1 MEPFLKSKFPKRLI
15 NKLLLALVGLSL
27 AFSIHIFFR
36 ERAIAIQAPATQLV
50 CATTP
55 NLNPEQL
62 STQGRVSYEQ
72 GRFDVAIDCWQRAT
86 VAYRQAGNETESINN
101 RINIAQAEQALGLYP
116 RACNTLVQ
124 IYGEKDCTNLLQL
137 KDQDKRQ
144 QLFRIFNNQQVDS
157 PAKITALRSLGN
169 ILRGLGELELSN
181 QVLLISLNSQ
191 SPEKPANWLDIGN
204 TRRALS
210 NKEQDLYS
218 RSQDSQHLICAIVD
232 TFAAKSA
239 YQQAI
244 EDTTSNS
251 DSISAIKLQ
260 AQLNQLSLLLDLK
273 DWHSNK
279 INKQNNQD
287 NAIDLLFAKYRV
299 LRLPEQKCWNEQLT
313 TWDEQLKPQSASK
326 INYILT
332 QNNFQSLK
340 QQLSNQTPP
349 IQLQEFDNIQQQ
361 INTIPLSHAAL
372 YTRLNFVQSWMRLN
386 KDSKDDN
393 KIKDFITETLNQAKK
408 QGNVIAESYALG
420 YLGKLYEDSK
430 KLQLAI
436 SSTQDALFLAQS
448 IPAPDIVYQWQW
460 QLGRIYKSQLPP
472 RKQVQTKELKND
484 TNILNEARVAY
495 EGTFKTLESLR
506 RELATINPDAQISFQ
521 KDIEGI
527 YREYIDLLL
536 RDSNPQKEDL
546 SKARTV
552 ISSLQAAEL
561 ENFLRQAC
569 PEYNL
574 SKIDSIIDNQ
584 TTQRTAF
591 ISPIILDDR
600 IEVIIK
606 LPNDLN
612 NKNIKNEELEHYS
625 KDISRD
631 LVEKKIRQLQRDL
644 EEEYTFEAV
653 TREGNDVYKWLIQG
667 AEKYLENNKIDTL
680 VFALDTTLQGIPL
693 AALVYITPEN
703 KPQYLIEKYAIAIAP
718 RLEIPTPTILKD
730 RKIKILAAGLDKPE
744 EKVNQERNFTTLKHV
759 GEELKELDEIQKNN
773 SRVSVTKLE
782 NKKFNTNELQSNIN
796 SSAFQI
802 LHLATHGEFSSS
814 PENTFILAFDKMIR
828 VNEVD
833 KVFKK
838 QAQNQQEP
846 IELIVLSACETASG
860 DQRATLGISGV
871 AVRAGARSAIA
882 SLWALDDKNSVDFT
896 EYFYKY
902 LINNPNGT
910 KAQALQQAQKDLMKN
925 IPGRE
930 HPRYWASYI
939 LLGNWL

>member
-15 NKLLLALVGLSL
+15 SKLLLALVGLSL

-36 ERAIAIQAPATQLV
+36 ERAIAIQTPATQV
-50 CATTP
+50 CTTKP
-55 NLNPEQL
+55 NPSPEYL
-62 STQGRVSYEQ
+62 SKQGRDWYEQ
-72 GRFDVAIDCWQRAT
+72 GRPDVAIDCWQRAT
-86 VAYRQAGNETESINN
+86 AAYRQAGNETESINN

-144 QLFRIFNNQQVDS
+144 QLFEIFNQQVDS

-169 ILRGLGELELSN
+169 ILRGLGELNLSN
-181 QVLLISLNSQ
+181 QVLLISLNRQ

-218 RSQDSQHLICAIVD
+218 RSLDSQHLICAIVD
-232 TFAAKSA
+232 GFAAKSA

-244 EDTTSNS
+244 EDTSSNS

-313 TWDEQLKPQSASK
+313 TWDEQLKSQPDQK

-340 QQLSNQTPP
+340 QQLSNQTLP

-393 KIKDFITETLNQAKK
+393 KIKDFLTETLNQAKK
-408 QGNVIAESYALG
+408 QDNVIAESYALG

-436 SSTQDALFLAQS
+436 STTQDALFLAQS
-448 IPAPDIVYQWQW
+448 IPATDIVYQWQW

-472 RKQVQTKELKND
+472 RTQVQTKELEND

-527 YREYIDLLL
+527 YREYVDLLL
-536 RDSNPQKEDL
+536 RDSNPQREDL
-546 SKARTV
+546 SKARAV

-574 SKIDSIIDNQ
+574 SEIDSIIDNQ

-591 ISPIILDDR
+591 ISPILLDDR

-606 LPNDLN
+606 LPNNLN
-612 NKNIKNEELEHYS
+612 NKNVKNEELEHYS
-625 KDISRD
+625 KDISRVR
-631 LVEKKIRQLQRDL
+631 VEEEIRQFQRDL

-653 TREGNDVYKWLIQG
+653 TTEGNDVYKWLLQG

-693 AALVYITPEN
+693 AALVYNITPEN

-718 RLEIPTPTILKD
+718 RLEIPDPTILKD
-730 RKIKILAAGLDKPE
+730 RKINILAAGLDKPE
-744 EKVNQERNFTTLKHV
+744 EKVNEERNFTTLKYV
-759 GEELKELDEIQKNN
+759 GEELKELDKIQKNN

-796 SSAFQI
+796 FSAFQI

-833 KVFKK
+833 KVLKK

-902 LINNPNGT
+902 LINNPNET
-910 KAQALQQAQKDLMKN
+910 KAQALQQAQIALMKN

-930 HPRYWASYI
+930 HPRYWAPYI